1 MSRLHILRGP
11 SDLRIQNPVQDDD
24 AESALGESVTE
35 STASISSSIL
45 NYRTL
50 HGRRYHSEIGNA
62 HYWYDR
68 SRSINMFGERT
79 G

>member
-1 MSRLHILRGP
+1 MAHLTF
-11 SDLRIQNPVQDDD
+11 RIQNPVEQDDD
-24 AESALGESVTE
+24 AESALGDSVAE

-62 HYWYDR
+62 HYWYDL
-68 SRSINMFGERT
+68 SRLISMFDELPG
-79 G
+79 